1 MTKDHL
7 IIQAGSRLLD
17 ATLTVTTVPAD
28 EVGPTHKKYAY
39 ELSDGRRISYG
50 YSRREALAELLGR
63 ANVEGWKVL
72 QPLN

>member
-7 IIQAGSRLLD
+7 IVQAGLRLLD

-28 EVGPTHKKYAY
+28 EVGPTYKKYAY
-39 ELSDGRRISYG
+39 ALSDGRGISYG
-50 YSRREALAELLGR
+50 YSRREALAQLLSR